1 MQLTTERQDLLNLL
15 AKLIPVVNRKNTIP
29 ILANIVISADEYLQA
44 RATDLDIEVTGSC
57 AATVLQPGET
67 TVNAAMLFDIVKSL
81 PSGALID
88 MTLADHKLTIK
99 AGRFKTNLATLSV
112 QDYPVMASNEYE
124 SEFDIPSAEFKR
136 LFDKTK
142 FAMSTEETRY
152 YLQGV
157 YLHNAGG
164 KMKAVATDGHRLAL
178 ADYDGHSDAFAGVI
192 VPTKT
197 VMLISGLSDIGDVSL
212 SISETKI
219 RFQHG
224 STTVVS
230 KVIEGVFPDYT
241 RVIPQNN
248 RNVLIA
254 SASVMK
260 SAANRVA
267 LVSDERARAVTLT
280 ASDAQIAMTVKGAN
294 GNDAEEFVDA
304 EYTGDALVIGVNSK
318 YLAECLTLCNG
329 DDVTLKMGNSG
340 DPIIIIPSD
349 DDGVVFVVM
358 PTRV

>member
-29 ILANIVISADEYLQA
+29 ILANIVISADENLQA

-57 AATVLQPGET
+57 AATVLQPGQT

-99 AGRFKTNLATLSV
+99 AGRFKTNLATLPV
-112 QDYPVMASNEYE
+112 EDYPVMASDEYE
-124 SEFDIPSAEFKR
+124 SEFDMPSAEFKR
-136 LFDKTK
+136 LFDKSK

-152 YLQGV
+152 YLNGV
-157 YLHNAGG
+157 YLHSVDGE
-164 KMKAVATDGHRLAL
+164 MKAVATDGHRLAL
-178 ADYDGHSDAFAGVI
+178 VKYDWAGDGFAGVI

-197 VMLISGLSDIGDVSL
+197 VMLISGLSDIGYVSL

-219 RFQHG
+219 RFRHG

-254 SASVMK
+254 SASFMK

-267 LVSDERARAVTLT
+267 LVSDERARSVCLT
-280 ASDAQIAMTVKGAN
+280 TSDAQIAMTVKGAN
-294 GNDAEEFVDA
+294 GNEAEEYVDA
-304 EYTGDALVIGVNSK
+304 EYTGDELTIGVNSK

-329 DDVTLKMGNSG
+329 DDVTLKMGGVS
-340 DPIIIIPSD
+340 DPIIINPSD
-349 DDGVVFVVM
+349 DEGVLFVVM
-358 PTRV
+358 PVRV

>member
-1 MQLTTERQDLLNLL
+1 MQLTAERQDLLNLL
-15 AKLIPVVNRKNTIP
+15 TKLIPVVNRKNTIP
-29 ILANIVISADEYLQA
+29 ILANIVISATDTLQA

-67 TVNAAMLFDIVKSL
+67 TVNAAILFDIVKSL

-88 MTLADHKLTIK
+88 MTLFDHKLTIK
-99 AGRFKTNLATLSV
+99 AGRFKTNLATLLV

-124 SEFDIPSAEFKR
+124 NEFELPSVEFKR

-152 YLQGV
+152 YLNGV
-157 YLHNAGG
+157 FFHSADG

-178 ADYDGHSDAFAGVI
+178 ADYDGHSDEFAGVI

-230 KVIEGVFPDYT
+230 KVIDGTFPDYI
-241 RVIPQNN
+241 RLIPQNN

-254 SASVMK
+254 CAAVMK

-294 GNDAEEFVDA
+294 GNDAEEFVNA

-349 DDGVVFVVM
+349 DDAVVFVVM
-358 PTRV
+358 PTRI